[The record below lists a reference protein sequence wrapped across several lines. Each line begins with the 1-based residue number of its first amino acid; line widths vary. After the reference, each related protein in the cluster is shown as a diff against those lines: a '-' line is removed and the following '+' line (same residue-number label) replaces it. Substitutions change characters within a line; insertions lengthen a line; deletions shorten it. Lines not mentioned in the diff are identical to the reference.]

1 MQDHEQIAKEIATL
15 AHDYK
20 GLNLEHIECAWMV
33 GNAWVDIRS
42 LDSHWMKNP
51 LFDLKLLLGC
61 VFYAGT
67 IYGKREVRA
76 RKNKKGRQQVRVL
89 AAREISV

>member
-20 GLNLEHIECAWMV
+20 GLNLEHIQCAWRV
-33 GNAWVDIRS
+33 GNAWLDIRS
-42 LDSHWMKNP
+42 LDSRWMKNQ
-51 LFDLKLLLGC
+51 LFEFKLILGC

-76 RKNKKGRQQVRVL
+76 RKNKKGRQQVRAL
-89 AAREISV
+89 TAGEISV